1 MRNLCKSRRFVKK
14 ILKLFDS
21 LQNYTRKWRK
31 KVIMCDNL
39 GVWKKEAIVRQID
52 HKKRKHPKEIS
63 RNKRVLKKRL
73 L

>member
-1 MRNLCKSRRFVKK
+1 ME
-14 ILKLFDS
+14 
-21 LQNYTRKWRK
+21 K